1 MSDQPQKLTGEQI
14 DKARDATQ
22 DYLQD
27 NPDQARSLI
36 DKVEDAIDE
45 RTGGKFSG
53 MVDKAGDWA
62 EEQLNL
68 PEETPTE
75 PTDAEAPAEPTTPA
89 EPKAD
94 PVDAEAPAG
103 PTTPAEAPTE
113 QADTEAPAEPNA
125 PTGSGDTSAPPPLK
139 G

>member
-1 MSDQPQKLTGEQI
+1 MSDQPQKFTGEQV
-14 DKARDATQ
+14 DKARDAAQ

-36 DKVEDAIDE
+36 DKVEDVIDE
-45 RTGGKFSG
+45 RTGGQFSG

-68 PEETPTE
+68 PEEP
-75 PTDAEAPAEPTTPA
+75 AAEPTTPA
-89 EPKAD
+89 EAPDEPKA
-94 PVDAEAPAG
+94 E
-103 PTTPAEAPTE
+103 TP
-113 QADTEAPAEPNA
+113 PAEPTDA
-125 PTGSGDTSAPPPLK
+125 PAQAEPTDAPAPADAGDPSAPPPLK

>member
-1 MSDQPQKLTGEQI
+1 MSDQPQKFTGEQV
-14 DKARDATQ
+14 DKARDAAQ

-36 DKVEDAIDE
+36 DKVEDVIDE
-45 RTGGKFSG
+45 RTGGQFSG

-68 PEETPTE
+68 PEEP
-75 PTDAEAPAEPTTPA
+75 PAEPTTPA
-89 EPKAD
+89 E
-94 PVDAEAPAG
+94 
-103 PTTPAEAPTE
+103 
-113 QADTEAPAEPNA
+113 APAEPKAETPPAEPADA
-125 PTGSGDTSAPPPLK
+125 PAPADAGDPSAPPPLK